1 MQQQKTV
8 QQQNARQTLL
18 ADFRVVDFTTGI
30 AGPYCTKMLVDA
42 GADVVKIE
50 GGPDGDPFRRRRGID
65 VDESADDALFQYL
78 AAGKRSIR
86 GTLRDEHVLAFVAGA
101 DLVVE
106 SGELTVED
114 IELIRTSTPGVDVL
128 SITPFGRTGPWADLS
143 ATDFTLQALA
153 GSMAIRGP
161 EGREPLQ
168 AGGRLGEWIAG
179 SFAAATA
186 LGLRL
191 GARSRGR
198 GGEWADLSMLES
210 MCIAMALYHPVT
222 ATLSGAP
229 GRRTPRTVEIPSIEH
244 CLDGYVGFCTITA
257 QMFQDFLIMID
268 QAELLADDSIVD
280 VRRRQERYAEFQSTI
295 ESWTSTMPVDA
306 IDEIASAMRIPVS
319 PIGTPETV
327 TENPHFA
334 DRGVFVENP
343 AGFVQPRRPYLVDSV
358 VPGAVGRAP
367 RLGEHDGAQPW
378 APRVQPERPLDE
390 SDTAPLAGVRILDLT
405 AFWAGPAATQVLAGM
420 GAEVIKVES
429 VQRPDGMRFTSTR
442 SPGEAAWWEAGG
454 VYQGANAGKL
464 GVTLDLSRPEGVDV
478 LLEMVRHADVVIE
491 NFSPRV
497 LDNFGLTWDRLREAN
512 PAVVFVRMPA
522 FGLSGPWRDRTG
534 FAQTMEQATGLS
546 WMTGYRDGSPMVLKG
561 PCDPVA
567 GLHAVVA
574 TLSAL
579 EYARGEGR
587 GCFIEVPM
595 VESALNVAAEM
606 VVEYSAYGNSLS
618 RDGNRSPVAA
628 PQGVYRCAG
637 GSDDWLALAATDDVH
652 WDAIAAVLELPDTVL
667 DPDFA
672 TADGR
677 RRHHDRLDE
686 LLTEFC
692 AVRDADELAAEL
704 TAQGVPAARVVDP
717 SRILDNPQ
725 VRSRGFAEKVDHPVF
740 GPLEIPGLPVVF
752 AARPG
757 PAFTSAAPM
766 LGQHNDEV
774 LAALAG
780 LDASHLGDLYDS
792 NVIGERPLHL

>member
-1 MQQQKTV
+1 MQQPKTV
-8 QQQNARQTLL
+8 QQQNAPQSLL

-50 GGPDGDPFRRRRGID
+50 SDPAGDSLRRRNRDRGQTD
-65 VDESADDALFQYL
+65 GALFQYL

-86 GTLRDEHVLAFVAGA
+86 GTVRDEHVRAFVAGA

-106 SGELTVED
+106 SGELTIDD
-114 IELIRTSTPGVDVL
+114 IELIRSTTPGVDIL
-128 SITPFGRTGPWADLS
+128 SITPFGRTGPWAGLP
-143 ATDFTLQALA
+143 ANDFTLQALA
-153 GSMAIRGP
+153 GSLAIRGP

-179 SFAAATA
+179 SYAAATA
-186 LGLRL
+186 LGLRV
-191 GARSRGR
+191 GTRRRGR

-229 GRRTPRTVEIPSIEH
+229 GRRTARTVEIPSVER
-244 CLDGYVGFCTITA
+244 CLDGYIGFCTITA

-268 QAELLADDSIVD
+268 RAELLADDSIVD
-280 VRRRQERYAEFQSTI
+280 VRRRQDRYADFRAMI
-295 ESWTSTMPVDA
+295 ESWTSTMPADA
-306 IDEIASAMRIPVS
+306 IDEIAGAMRIPVS

-334 DRGVFVENP
+334 ERGVFVENP

-367 RLGEHDGAQPW
+367 RVGEHDGTQPW
-378 APRVQPERPLDE
+378 TPRVQPDRPLGDA
-390 SDTAPLAGVRILDLT
+390 DAAPLAGIRILDLT

-420 GAEVIKVES
+420 GAEVIKIES

-497 LDNFGLTWDRLREAN
+497 LDNFGLTWDRLRETN

-579 EYARGEGR
+579 EYARAEGR
-587 GCFIEVPM
+587 GCFVEVPM

-606 VVEYSAYGNSLS
+606 VIEYSANGKSLS
-618 RDGNRSPVAA
+618 RDGNRGPDSA

-637 GSDDWLALAATDDVH
+637 GADDWLALAVHDDAQ
-652 WDAIAAVLELPDTVL
+652 WTAIAAVLDLPDSVL
-667 DPDFA
+667 DPDFD

-677 RRHHDRLDE
+677 RRRHDRLDE

-692 AVRDADELAAEL
+692 AGRDVDELAAAL
-704 TAQGVPAARVVDP
+704 TARGVPAARVVDP
-717 SRILDNPQ
+717 SRILENPQ
-725 VRSRGFAEKVDHPVF
+725 ARYRGFAEKVDHPVF

-752 AARPG
+752 AARHE
-757 PAFTSAAPM
+757 PAFTTAAPM

-774 LAALAG
+774 LTALAG
-780 LDASHLGDLYDS
+780 LGSAYLEDLRDS

>member
-1 MQQQKTV
+1 M
-8 QQQNARQTLL
+8 QQQNARQSLL

-50 GGPDGDPFRRRRGID
+50 AGPDGDPLRRR
-65 VDESADDALFQYL
+65 DEGDASGSSDAALFRYL
-78 AAGKRSIR
+78 AAGKRSVR
-86 GTLRDEHVLAFVAGA
+86 GTLRDRHVRDFVAGA

-106 SGELTVED
+106 SGELTVAD
-114 IELIRTSTPGVDVL
+114 IEEIRATVPGVDVL
-128 SITPFGRTGPWADLS
+128 SITPFGRTGPWAELP

-186 LGLRL
+186 LGLRV
-191 GARSRGR
+191 GSRSRGR

-210 MCIAMALYHPVT
+210 MCTAMALYHPVT

-229 GRRTPRTVEIPSIEH
+229 GRRTARTVEIPSIEH

-268 QAELLADDSIVD
+268 RAELLADESIVD
-280 VRRRQERYAEFQSTI
+280 VRRRQGRYAEFQAMI
-295 ESWTSTMPVDA
+295 EAWTSAMPVDA
-306 IDEIASAMRIPVS
+306 IEEIASAMRIPVS

-327 TENPHFA
+327 TENPHFVE
-334 DRGVFVENP
+334 RGVFVENP

-358 VPGAVGRAP
+358 LPGSIGPAP
-367 RLGEHDGAQPW
+367 RLGEHDGALPW
-378 APRVQPERPLDE
+378 APRVQPDRPLDE
-390 SDTAPLAGVRILDLT
+390 SDAAPLAGVRVLDLT

-442 SPGEAAWWEAGG
+442 SPGEPAWWEAGG

-497 LDNFGLTWDRLREAN
+497 LDNFGLTWDRLREVN

-567 GLHAVVA
+567 GLHAAVA

-579 EYARGEGR
+579 EYARAEGR
-587 GCFIEVPM
+587 GCFVEVPM

-606 VVEYSAYGNSLS
+606 VIEYSAYGNSLS
-618 RDGNRSPVAA
+618 RDGNRGPVAA

-637 GSDDWLALAATDDVH
+637 GADEWVALAVTEDAH
-652 WDAIAAVLELPDTVL
+652 WAAIAAVLGLPDTVL
-667 DPDFA
+667 EPDFA
-672 TADGR
+672 TAGGR

-686 LLTEFC
+686 LLTGFC
-692 AVRDADELAAEL
+692 AERDAEELVGEL
-704 TAQGVPAARVVDP
+704 SARGVPAARVVDP

-752 AARPG
+752 ATRPG
-757 PAFTSAAPM
+757 QAFTTAAPT

-774 LAALAG
+774 LTALAG
-780 LDASHLGDLYDS
+780 LDASRLGDLHDS

>member
-1 MQQQKTV
+1 MQQPKTV
-8 QQQNARQTLL
+8 QQQNAPQSLL

-50 GGPDGDPFRRRRGID
+50 SDPAGDSFRRRNRDRGQTD
-65 VDESADDALFQYL
+65 GALFQYL

-86 GTLRDEHVLAFVAGA
+86 GTVRDEHVRAFVAGA

-106 SGELTVED
+106 SGELTIDD
-114 IELIRTSTPGVDVL
+114 IELIRSTTPGVDIL
-128 SITPFGRTGPWADLS
+128 SITPFGRTGPWAGLP
-143 ATDFTLQALA
+143 ATDFILQALA
-153 GSMAIRGP
+153 GSLAIRGP

-179 SFAAATA
+179 SYAAATA
-186 LGLRL
+186 LGLCVGTR
-191 GARSRGR
+191 RRGR

-229 GRRTPRTVEIPSIEH
+229 GRRTARTVEIPSVER
-244 CLDGYVGFCTITA
+244 CLDGYIGFCTITA

-268 QAELLADDSIVD
+268 RAELLADDSIVD
-280 VRRRQERYAEFQSTI
+280 VRRRQERYADFQSMI
-295 ESWTSTMPVDA
+295 ESWTSTMPADA
-306 IDEIASAMRIPVS
+306 IDEIAGAMRIPVS

-327 TENPHFA
+327 TENAHFA
-334 DRGVFVENP
+334 ERGVFVENP

-367 RLGEHDGAQPW
+367 LVGEHDGAEPW
-378 APRVQPERPLDE
+378 TPRVQPDRPLGDA
-390 SDTAPLAGVRILDLT
+390 DAAPLAGIRILDLT

-497 LDNFGLTWDRLREAN
+497 LDNFGLTWDRLRETN

-579 EYARGEGR
+579 EYARAEGR
-587 GCFIEVPM
+587 GCFVEVPM

-606 VVEYSAYGNSLS
+606 VIEYSANGKSLY
-618 RDGNRSPVAA
+618 RDGNRGPDSA

-637 GSDDWLALAATDDVH
+637 GADDWLALAAHDDAQ
-652 WDAIAAVLELPDTVL
+652 WTAITAVLDLPDSVL
-667 DPDFA
+667 DADFD

-692 AVRDADELAAEL
+692 AGRDLDELAAAL
-704 TAQGVPAARVVDP
+704 TARGVPAARVVDP
-717 SRILDNPQ
+717 SRILENPQ
-725 VRSRGFAEKVDHPVF
+725 ARYRGFAEKVDHPVF

-752 AARPG
+752 AARPEL
-757 PAFTSAAPM
+757 AFTTAAPM

-774 LAALAG
+774 LTALAG
-780 LDASHLGDLYDS
+780 LDAAHLEDLRDS
-792 NVIGERPLHL
+792 NVIGDRPLHL

>member
-1 MQQQKTV
+1 M
-8 QQQNARQTLL
+8 QQQNAVQQQHVRQSLL

-30 AGPYCTKMLVDA
+30 PGPYCTKMLVDA

-50 GGPDGDPFRRRRGID
+50 GGPDGDPFRRRNGD
-65 VDESADDALFQYL
+65 DGPADDALFRYL
-78 AAGKRSIR
+78 ASGKRSIR
-86 GTLRDEHVLAFVAGA
+86 GAMRDKHVRDLVAGA

-106 SGELTVED
+106 SGDLTAED
-114 IELIRTSTPGVDVL
+114 IELIRSTMPGVDVL
-128 SITPFGRTGPWADLS
+128 SITPFGRTGPWADLP

-186 LGLRL
+186 LGLRI

-222 ATLSGAP
+222 AALSGAP
-229 GRRTPRTVEIPSIEH
+229 GRRTARTVEIPSIEH

-268 QAELLADDSIVD
+268 RAELLADESIVD
-280 VRRRQERYAEFQSTI
+280 VRRRQERYAEFQSMI
-295 ESWTSTMPVDA
+295 EAWSSTMPVTA

-343 AGFVQPRRPYLVDSV
+343 AGFVQPRRPYLVDGV
-358 VPGAVGRAP
+358 LPGAVGRAP
-367 RLGEHDGAQPW
+367 ALGEHDGAQPW
-378 APRVQPERPLDE
+378 APRVQPDRPLDE
-390 SDTAPLAGVRILDLT
+390 SDAAPLAGVRVLDLT

-579 EYARGEGR
+579 EYARAEGR
-587 GCFIEVPM
+587 GCFVEVPM

-618 RDGNRSPVAA
+618 RDGNRGPVAA

-672 TADGR
+672 TANGR

-686 LLTEFC
+686 LLIEFC

-704 TAQGVPAARVVDP
+704 AARGVPAARVVDP

-725 VRSRGFAEKVDHPVF
+725 VRYRGFAEKVDHPVF

-752 AARPG
+752 AGRPG

-774 LAALAG
+774 LTALAG
-780 LDASHLGDLYDS
+780 LDASRLGDLYDT